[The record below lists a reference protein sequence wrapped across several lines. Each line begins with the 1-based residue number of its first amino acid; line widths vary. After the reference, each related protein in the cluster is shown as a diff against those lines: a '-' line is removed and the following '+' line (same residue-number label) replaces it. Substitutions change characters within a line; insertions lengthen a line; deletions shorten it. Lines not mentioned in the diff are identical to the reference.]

1 MIYVTHDQVEAMTM
15 ANKIVVMKDG
25 KIQQIGAPLEL
36 YNRPINK
43 FVAGFIGSPPMN
55 FLTVKVL
62 EEGGSVVLD
71 EGTFKVKPD
80 ASHVEYLKKYIG
92 KEVFFGIRPEDL
104 SYAESAADNSF
115 PVKITVV
122 EPLGADIH
130 LWLITNTQP
139 LVARTEPHYTFKVGD
154 VANFVPHMDKARYFD
169 KETELSILAELDKAN
184 GF

>member
-1 MIYVTHDQVEAMTM
+1 M

-25 KIQQIGAPLEL
+25 KVQQIGSPLYL
-36 YNRPINK
+36 YNHPVNK

-71 EGTFKVKPD
+71 EGTFKVKPVV
-80 ASHVEYLKKYIG
+80 SHSEYLKKYMG

-104 SYAESAADNSF
+104 TYTTTPAKENNI

-130 LWLITNTQP
+130 LWLTTANNQQ
-139 LVARTEPHYTFKVGD
+139 LVARTEPQHEFKVGET
-154 VANFVPHMDKARYFD
+154 ANFIPRLDKARYFD
-169 KETELSILAELDKAN
+169 KETELSILAELDAAAK
-184 GF
+184 